1 MHMEIKFKLKKFIEM
16 GEGWGWEH
24 REPAQTSWVIPSS
37 LGLIKFLS
45 HVQISTDT
53 RYRKGTVFV
62 KTTDY

>member
-24 REPAQTSWVIPSS
+24 REPAQTSWVISSS

-45 HVQISTDT
+45 HIQNLH
-53 RYRKGTVFV
+53 R
-62 KTTDY
+62 

>member
-24 REPAQTSWVIPSS
+24 RKPAQTSWFIPSS
-37 LGLIKFLS
+37 LGLIEFLS
-45 HVQISTDT
+45 HVQNLH